1 MAVYQ
6 RKTSELNGS
15 VYTQVILLENNPCN
29 FVYTYIHKRA
39 VLFTDLESQ
48 YLKQTA
54 ENVQAMKQNRGAS
67 LLERTRFEANFKIV
81 LGGEELKGEGRR
93 IGLN

>member
-6 RKTSELNGS
+6 RKTSELNGN
-15 VYTQVILLENNPCN
+15 VNTQVILLKNNPSN
-29 FVYTYIHKRA
+29 FIKTYIQERSRS
-39 VLFTDLESQ
+39 FTDVERQ

>member
-6 RKTSELNGS
+6 RKTSELNGN
-15 VYTQVILLENNPCN
+15 VNTQVILLENNPSN
-29 FVYTYIHKRA
+29 FVYTYIQERSRS
-39 VLFTDLESQ
+39 FTDVEKR

-67 LLERTRFEANFKIV
+67 LLERARFEANFKLI
-81 LGGEELKGEGRR
+81 LSGEELNGEGRR